1 MERNAYLRAETEK
14 KYGASLA
21 MDRRV
26 SKYLDALRPVNQY
39 GYIRAKRQ
47 KKNTEHHWRWT
58 EIVRL
63 EVRRKKN
70 TGPHW
75 RWRGRRRPT

>member
-1 MERNAYLRAETEK
+1 MLQGETEE
-14 KYGASLA
+14 L
-21 MDRRV
+21 V

-47 KKNTEHHWRWT
+47 KNTEHHWRWT
-58 EIVRL
+58 EIVRY
-63 EVRRKKN
+63 EVRRKKH
-70 TGPHW
+70 TGPYW